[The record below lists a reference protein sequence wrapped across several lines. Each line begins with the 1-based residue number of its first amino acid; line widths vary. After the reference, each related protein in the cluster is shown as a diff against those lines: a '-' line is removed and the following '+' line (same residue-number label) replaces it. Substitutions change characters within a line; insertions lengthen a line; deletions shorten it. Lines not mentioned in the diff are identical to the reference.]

1 VEVFLNDVSPDVFAA
16 VVAYIYQDDALVRHS
31 TNVTL
36 ELITSRVD
44 AVVRTLAFHQCS
56 LSSIPS
62 SYHARVE
69 FIDSIFCSERIL
81 PKHFGFPRSPK
92 T

>member
-1 VEVFLNDVSPDVFAA
+1 MLEYKNSEASTSGQDRLSETVVEVFLNDVSPDVFAA

-31 TNVTL
+31 TNVTF

-62 SYHARVE
+62 S
-69 FIDSIFCSERIL
+69 L
-81 PKHFGFPRSPK
+81 PCADGVY
-92 T
+92 